1 MAAADLE
8 SARNRE
14 TARDNNELEKILIH
28 RLPINKEDGELLFT
42 LPEAEMLHQSICNM
56 LEDNE
61 TINVLTTYGEVSL
74 EGV

>member
-42 LPEAEMLHQSICNM
+42 LPEAEMLHQSR
-56 LEDNE
+56 
-61 TINVLTTYGEVSL
+61 
-74 EGV
+74 